1 MKYVDLIVLIGFIV
15 FVIIYS
21 KKFQTYIFGFA
32 VTDIFFRV
40 LDFLKNNIPITGLKG
55 ELSKYVPESIPSVI
69 YNYTDGT
76 ISYLLMW
83 TYIVIMIIFLYYVT
97 KIFIKRRRIS

>member
-32 VTDIFFRV
+32 VTDIFFRI
-40 LDFLKNNIPITGLKG
+40 LEFLKNNVPISGLKG

-69 YNYTDGT
+69 YKYTEGT
-76 ISYLLMW
+76 ISYLLVW
-83 TYIVIMIIFLYYVT
+83 AYVVIMIIFLYFTT

>member
-1 MKYVDLIVLIGFIV
+1 MEYIDLIILIVFIV
-15 FVIIYS
+15 FVILYS

-32 VTDIFFRV
+32 ATDIFFRI
-40 LDFLKNNIPITGLKG
+40 LDFLKNNIPISGLKG
-55 ELSKYVPESIPSVI
+55 ELSKYVPESIPSI
-69 YNYTDGT
+69 INNYTDGT

-83 TYIVIMIIFLYYVT
+83 TYVIIMGIFLYFVT

>member
-1 MKYVDLIVLIGFIV
+1 MKYIDLIVLVVFIV

-32 VTDIFFRV
+32 MTDIFFRV
-40 LDFLKNNIPITGLKG
+40 LDFLKNNIPISGLKG

-69 YNYTDGT
+69 YKYTDGT
-76 ISYLLMW
+76 ISYLLIW
-83 TYIVIMIIFLYYVT
+83 TYAIVMIIFLYFVV

>member
-1 MKYVDLIVLIGFIV
+1 MNYIDLIVLMAFIV
-15 FVIIYS
+15 FVILYS

-40 LDFLKNNIPITGLKG
+40 LDFLKNNIPISGLKG

-76 ISYLLMW
+76 ICYLLIW
-83 TYIVIMIIFLYYVT
+83 TYVVIMAVFLYFVT

>member
-1 MKYVDLIVLIGFIV
+1 MEYIDLIVLIVFIV

-40 LDFLKNNIPITGLKG
+40 LDFLKNNIPISGLKG

-76 ISYLLMW
+76 ISYLLVW
-83 TYIVIMIIFLYYVT
+83 IYVVIMIIFLYFT
-97 KIFIKRRRIS
+97 AKIFIKRRRIS

>member
-1 MKYVDLIVLIGFIV
+1 MKYIDLIILIVFIV

-40 LDFLKNNIPITGLKG
+40 LDFLKNNIPISGLKG
-55 ELSKYVPESIPSVI
+55 ELSIYVPESIPSVI

-76 ISYLLMW
+76 ISYLLIW
-83 TYIVIMIIFLYYVT
+83 TYVIIMAIFLYFVA
-97 KIFIKRRRIS
+97 KIFIKRRKIS

>member
-1 MKYVDLIVLIGFIV
+1 MKYVDLIVLIGFII

-32 VTDIFFRV
+32 MTDIFFRV
-40 LDFLKNNIPITGLKG
+40 LSFLKNNIPISGIKG

-76 ISYLLMW
+76 ISYLLVW
-83 TYIVIMIIFLYYVT
+83 SYVIIMTIFLYFVI

>member
-1 MKYVDLIVLIGFIV
+1 MKYIDLIVLIFFIV
-15 FVIIYS
+15 FVILYS

-32 VTDIFFRV
+32 MTDIFFRV
-40 LDFLKNNIPITGLKG
+40 LDFLKNNIPISGLKG
-55 ELSKYVPESIPSVI
+55 ELSKYVPESVPSVI

-76 ISYLLMW
+76 ISYLLIW
-83 TYIVIMIIFLYYVT
+83 TYVIIMAIFLYFVV

>member
-1 MKYVDLIVLIGFIV
+1 MKYIDLIVLVVFIV

-32 VTDIFFRV
+32 MTDIFFRV
-40 LDFLKNNIPITGLKG
+40 LDFLKNNIPISGLKG
-55 ELSKYVPESIPSVI
+55 ELSKYVPESIPIVI

-76 ISYLLMW
+76 ISYLLVW
-83 TYIVIMIIFLYYVT
+83 AYVIIMIIFLYFVA
-97 KIFIKRRRIS
+97 KIFIKRKRIS